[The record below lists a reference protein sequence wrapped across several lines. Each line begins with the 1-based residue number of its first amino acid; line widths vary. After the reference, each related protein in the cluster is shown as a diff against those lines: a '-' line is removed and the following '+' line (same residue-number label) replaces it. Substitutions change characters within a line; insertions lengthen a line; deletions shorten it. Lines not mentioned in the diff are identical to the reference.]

1 MSTSNKQPQL
11 HAKNVEEQSSNRHL
25 LLEESQLS
33 SQVKVNPDSFP
44 SPSLNVENVVTS
56 ISSSYQRKFN
66 PWTDTYSGLHEY
78 E

>member
-1 MSTSNKQPQL
+1 MSISNKQHQL

-25 LLEESQLS
+25 LLEESQQS
-33 SQVKVNPDSFP
+33 SQVKVNPDLFP
-44 SPSLNVENVVTS
+44 SPSLNVENVDTS

>member
-1 MSTSNKQPQL
+1 
-11 HAKNVEEQSSNRHL
+11 
-25 LLEESQLS
+25 
-33 SQVKVNPDSFP
+33 
-44 SPSLNVENVVTS
+44 VENVDTS